1 MPRTDGWAGVGPPS
15 QWLEMCYMSSAV
27 DYLCVMW
34 ALVEIWPEGVINLMH
49 QAVMIRPM
57 SGSQERMSVSMT
69 SDDRALIETA
79 AKDAGVSVSAWM
91 VQAAREE
98 ARWAIAR
105 KMADEIAAEAG
116 VTDEDRA
123 WARSVLGLD
132 SDD

>member
-1 MPRTDGWAGVGPPS
+1 
-15 QWLEMCYMSSAV
+15 
-27 DYLCVMW
+27 
-34 ALVEIWPEGVINLMH
+34 
-49 QAVMIRPM
+49 
-57 SGSQERMSVSMT
+57 MSVSMT

-98 ARWAIAR
+98 ARWAVAR
-105 KMADEIAAEAG
+105 QMADEIAAEAG

-132 SDD
+132 GDD

>member
-1 MPRTDGWAGVGPPS
+1 
-15 QWLEMCYMSSAV
+15 
-27 DYLCVMW
+27 
-34 ALVEIWPEGVINLMH
+34 MH
-49 QAVMIRPM
+49 QAVMIRPVG
-57 SGSQERMSVSMT
+57 GSQERMSVSMT
-69 SDDRALIETA
+69 SDDRALIEAA

-105 KMADEIAAEAG
+105 KMADELAAEAG

-123 WARSVLGLD
+123 WARLVLGLD

>member
-1 MPRTDGWAGVGPPS
+1 
-15 QWLEMCYMSSAV
+15 
-27 DYLCVMW
+27 
-34 ALVEIWPEGVINLMH
+34 MH

-98 ARWAIAR
+98 ARWAVAR
-105 KMADEIAAEAG
+105 QMADEIAAEAG

>member
-1 MPRTDGWAGVGPPS
+1 
-15 QWLEMCYMSSAV
+15 
-27 DYLCVMW
+27 
-34 ALVEIWPEGVINLMH
+34 MH

-69 SDDRALIETA
+69 SDDRALIEKAATA
-79 AKDAGVSVSAWM
+79 AGVSVSAWM
-91 VQAAREE
+91 VRAAREE

-105 KMADEIAAEAG
+105 QMASELSAEAG

-132 SDD
+132 GDV